1 MTVSDISAWF
11 RGPLLEA
18 VLIVLGA
25 LLLSR
30 AANAFASLVSRRRQ
44 PVLELP
50 EELRY
55 RRAIERAIA
64 RTVIGLMWFVA
75 IVLVVSRLDLPI
87 TALVAP
93 ATVLGAALG
102 FGAQKLVGDFLS
114 GFFLLAERQLSY
126 GDVVE
131 ISPPGTSQ
139 WMKGTVEE
147 VTLRYTRLRMT
158 DGGVLTLSNSDVRQ
172 VINRSR
178 DWSRVDVTVPVPND
192 ANLEQVTEELRAS
205 LCDLTKKKE
214 WKDLLLAEPAVV
226 GVDDLGLDRVDLRI
240 SARTVPGAVDKTARE
255 LRRRAARVTS
265 GVNGGE

>member
-1 MTVSDISAWF
+1 MTASDISAWF

-139 WMKGTVEE
+139 WMKGWDGTFRGKKQSVGAYVWVIKGTDRNGKKIEMKGTVML
-147 VTLRYTRLRMT
+147 V
-158 DGGVLTLSNSDVRQ
+158 Q
-172 VINRSR
+172 
-178 DWSRVDVTVPVPND
+178 
-192 ANLEQVTEELRAS
+192 
-205 LCDLTKKKE
+205 
-214 WKDLLLAEPAVV
+214 
-226 GVDDLGLDRVDLRI
+226 
-240 SARTVPGAVDKTARE
+240 
-255 LRRRAARVTS
+255 
-265 GVNGGE
+265 